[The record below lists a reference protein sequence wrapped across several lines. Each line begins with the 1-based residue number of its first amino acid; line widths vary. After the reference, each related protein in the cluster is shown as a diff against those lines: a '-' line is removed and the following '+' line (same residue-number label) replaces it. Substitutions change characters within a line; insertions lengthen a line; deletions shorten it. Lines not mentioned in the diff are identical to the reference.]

1 VKPGDLVITVRGA
14 RSRHMWGDRD
24 SCLLAWP
31 IVDWGPEGW
40 EPAVAIPWGSTG
52 IVIDSDIVTDPALRC
67 ASILFPQGYV
77 KCPVIHLRPCKGRR
91 T

>member
-1 VKPGDLVITVRGA
+1 
-14 RSRHMWGDRD
+14 MWGDRD

-52 IVIDSDIVTDPALRC
+52 LVVEGDVVPCEELPV
-67 ASILFPQGYV
+67 ASVLFPQGYV
-77 KCPVIHLRPCKGRR
+77 KCPVIHLRRCKTRR